1 MDILNKD
8 NSAFDWSPSFGVKA
22 SFSSLNDEFIFGDNH
37 KKMMSRGI
45 NSLSMSLGVEF
56 NIMTD
61 TEVNEI
67 LSFLQS
73 HFYYD
78 PQDYNTAGKFNNK
91 RITPFAY
98 QPPFPYKTNNFY
110 CNSFK
115 HDKKQ
120 FNNNSVSASFACAH
134 ATSLDSIETYRG
146 FNNDGEYQNIDSCFE
161 TNEIINKSPDVQNIG
176 RVGGVCNEGFDLQP
190 NVNIFATGS
199 YANVEIVSRAS
210 DGVAFVDLKSNFS
223 ITPRTRFNIPNTPS
237 RSSIFINNPNECSY
251 YPYNPHVEGG
261 TIKTR
266 MFDFRPSSSISINHT
281 PKFLS
286 SSSSEIYKKYAKYGF
301 NPNLHNLNLKFNQR
315 DDLEAKRILL
325 FLESHLGHKKFGFH
339 LPSEYRNSISDAVNT
354 TPHRRTFSHFYCPE
368 WTHSYTYKDNH
379 NIDVTFI
386 ECLDY

>member
-56 NIMTD
+56 DIMTD

-98 QPPFPYKTNNFY
+98 QPPFPYKANNFY

-146 FNNDGEYQNIDSCFE
+146 FDNNGEYSNVDSGLE
-161 TNEIINKSPDVQNIG
+161 TSEIINKSPDVQAINTI
-176 RVGGVCNEGFDLQP
+176 GGVFDQSYDLQP
-190 NVNIFATGS
+190 NVNIFPTGS
-199 YANVEIVSRAS
+199 YANVEITSRRS
-210 DGVAFVDLKSNFS
+210 STPISLKSNHSVPSSSQFV
-223 ITPRTRFNIPNTPS
+223 IPNTPS